1 MGTDFIEMDSTAE
14 VSGRVLVVDDEKITR
29 TLHRTALSK
38 QFDVETADSGEE
50 ALKICRSHLPD
61 LVLLDVMMP
70 EMDGFETC
78 RKLRE
83 FTDIPIIFATANE
96 TLEDQLNAYDAGG
109 DDIITKPIVKE
120 ILLKKVSIAIQRKNE
135 KQSLNS
141 EKNTLQN
148 MAMSFLSAM
157 GESGVLQKFM
167 QASLNCNTLE
177 ELCNQLVE
185 AIRNFGLNCSV
196 LIRDGQTVTILATH
210 DKPSEI
216 ERAILEQAASMG
228 RIFQFRQKMV
238 VNYDHVSVIIDN
250 MPTEDTE
257 KCGRIRDN
265 ITILAEMTDTLCG
278 NVTMRQTSHM
288 RAEKFQVA
296 MSTNAIAIES
306 LRELNRSAQLDT
318 RILLQELS
326 DKIENAFT
334 WLGTSRDQEKQI
346 SQITYASVEK
356 ILNLME
362 STRARSD
369 QQFESVLN
377 SLRCS
382 ESSGDIDFF

>member
-1 MGTDFIEMDSTAE
+1 MDGTPE
-14 VSGRVLVVDDEKITR
+14 VTGRVLVVDDEKITR

-38 QFDVETADSGEE
+38 QFDVETADSGEA
-50 ALKICRSHLPD
+50 ALKICSAHLPD

-70 EMDGFETC
+70 DMDGFETC

-83 FTDIPIIFATANE
+83 FTDIPIIFATAHE

-109 DDIITKPIVKE
+109 DDIITKPVIKE

-135 KQSLNS
+135 KHTLSS
-141 EKNTLQN
+141 EKNSLQS

-167 QASLNCNTLE
+167 QASLNCNSLE
-177 ELCNQLVE
+177 ELGCQLVE

-210 DKPSEI
+210 DEPSEI
-216 ERAILEQAASMG
+216 ERSILEQATSMG
-228 RIFQFRQKMV
+228 RIFQFKQKMV

-278 NVTMRQTSHM
+278 NVTMRQTSHA

-306 LRELNRSAQLDT
+306 LREMNRAAQLDT

-326 DKIENAFT
+326 DKIESAFA

-346 SQITYASVEK
+346 NQIMYTSIEK
-356 ILNLME
+356 ILTLME

-377 SLRCS
+377 SLRGS
-382 ESSGDIDFF
+382 DTSGDIDLF